1 MDYKELEFDDVII
14 LYQYKKENDN
24 HYMEILVDE
33 YFLPEEEIEEA
44 YKVRINEI
52 FKNEGAY
59 FHIDTDKFPIENII
73 AAVSKENFAYNQ
85 LDRLTF
91 GNSVDNS
98 EYFIKSCFDENYE
111 NVCVNEVC
119 VVLPDNSDYILTF
132 DKDTLNIPIN
142 ALEIC
147 GTMDCPVN
155 VREMSVGY
163 ATNNEVKE
171 YHMCDMEDYYRIEA
185 EIDDFITCMER
196 LECYHHFE
204 SGNEYI
210 NIETD
215 FEGVE
220 DKNLRVNIY
229 VGDNSSVEFIS
240 KLSEYVEEFE
250 EKNPNLN
257 PVLDAKDF
265 FRGLSEKFDKVEYDD
280 YTKNEIKDIEYDE
293 KDF

>member
-1 MDYKELEFDDVII
+1 MDYRELTYDDVIT
-14 LYQYKKENDN
+14 LYQYKKDNNDS
-24 HYMEILVDE
+24 YMEILVDE

-44 YKVRINEI
+44 YKIRINEI

-59 FHIDTDKFPIENII
+59 FHINTDKFPIENII
-73 AAVSKENFAYNQ
+73 SAVSKENFAYNQ

-98 EYFIKSCFDENYE
+98 EFFIKSCFDENYE

-119 VVLPDNSDYILTF
+119 VALPDNSDYILTF

-147 GTMDCPVN
+147 GSMECPVN

-163 ATNNEVKE
+163 STNNEVKE

-196 LECYHHFE
+196 LQCYHHFE

-215 FEGVE
+215 FEDE
-220 DKNLRVNIY
+220 DKNLRANIY
-229 VGDNSSVEFIS
+229 VGDNSSVEFIL

-250 EKNPNLN
+250 EKNPNLD
-257 PVLDAKDF
+257 PVLDSKDF
-265 FRGLSEKFDKVEYDD
+265 FRGLSEKFDKVEYDY
-280 YTKNEIKDIEYDE
+280 YTKNEIKNVEYNE